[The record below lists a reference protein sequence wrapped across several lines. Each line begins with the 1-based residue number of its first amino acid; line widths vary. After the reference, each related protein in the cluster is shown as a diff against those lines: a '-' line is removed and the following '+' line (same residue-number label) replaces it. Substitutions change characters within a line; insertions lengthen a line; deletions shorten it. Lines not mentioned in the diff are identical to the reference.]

1 MCGLWRSDSFD
12 DTAEYL
18 ILDDFDFDFF
28 HGMRK
33 AIWGAQEE
41 FTHTDKWRKGVARWG
56 KPCIWICN
64 DEKNPFTAFGS
75 NGKPVMDQAERA
87 WYSQNCVEVHVT
99 TKLYVE
105 PVVDDNAELYE

>member
-12 DTAEYL
+12 DTADYL

-41 FTHTDKWRKGVARWG
+41 FTHVDKWRKGVAKWG

-64 DEKNPFTAFGS
+64 PDKNPFTAIDAKGNFVMA
-75 NGKPVMDQAERA
+75 NGERE
-87 WYSQNCVEVHVT
+87 WYRENCVEVHIDQ
-99 TKLYVE
+99 KMYIE
-105 PVVDDNAELYE
+105 

>member
-64 DEKNPFTAFGS
+64 EEKNPFTARD
-75 NGKPVMDQAERA
+75 GKGNFVMADNERG
-87 WYSQNCVEVHVT
+87 WYSLNCVEVHIA
-99 TKLYVE
+99 TKLFTVVE
-105 PVVDDNAELYE
+105 EEEDDLYA